1 MESVYF
7 YVGAYVVVLMVL
19 SWIVSRRQNEEDF
32 FIAGRRRGGWQILA
46 SKFAAAIGAGY
57 FITYTGF
64 AYEYGPGV
72 FSLVIGIVVGYFVFA
87 YWASPKIYGGS
98 KEKKF
103 YTMGDFVRDRT
114 GSGAAKNLANAV
126 SMVILFAWLLTGI
139 IGGAKIIDDFGFL
152 SYDVAVFLTASVV
165 LVYILLAGFRA
176 VILTD
181 ALQSFIIIA
190 LLAFVTFGMVG
201 SGGLAEVLT
210 SQNAGIDFSA
220 ALGFFL
226 FGVLGVFSYSDRYQ
240 LSYAAKDGKNLKH
253 GIGLAI
259 IPVMIVAFLL
269 LIIGNFVSSKI
280 PGLDSGLV
288 FTEAL
293 KNFLH
298 PSLLPLAVVLFFAG
312 IMSSADT
319 NVYGISS
326 HYADSAGKWN
336 VKTIRKA
343 TVFLMAAVSI
353 LAISFPDVVDASLV
367 AGAVTL
373 TLSFPMIY
381 LFFNGKKPFRFVAS
395 CMGGIAGMILGISI
409 FGLEPIAAVFP
420 ALFGALGLLWRENF
434 PRVEFVE

>member
-1 MESVYF
+1 MENVYF
-7 YVGAYVVVLMVL
+7 YIGAYVVILIVL
-19 SWIVSRRQNEEDF
+19 SWMISRKQNKEDF
-32 FIAGRRRGGWQILA
+32 FIAGRKRGGWQILA

-64 AYEYGPGV
+64 AYEYGLGV
-72 FSLVIGIVVGYFVFA
+72 FSLVMGIVLGYFIFA
-87 YWASPKIYGGS
+87 YWASPKIYGNS
-98 KEKKF
+98 REKKF
-103 YTMGDFVRDRT
+103 YTIGDFVRDRT
-114 GSGAAKNLANAV
+114 GSEVAKNFANAI

-152 SYDVAVFLTASVV
+152 SYNAAVFLTASVV

-190 LLAFVTFGMVG
+190 LLVFITFGMVG
-201 SGGLAEVLT
+201 SDNLTDVLT
-210 SQNAGIDFSA
+210 SQNTGIDFSA

-226 FGVLGVFSYSDRYQ
+226 FGILGVFSYSDRYQ

-269 LIIGNFVSSKI
+269 LIIGNFVSSKVS
-280 PGLDSGLV
+280 GLDSGLV

-293 KNFLH
+293 KTFLH

-319 NVYGISS
+319 NIYSISS
-326 HYADSAGKWN
+326 HYADSVGKWN

-343 TVFLMAAVSI
+343 TVFLMAVVSLLAV
-353 LAISFPDVVDASLV
+353 LFPDVVDVSLV

-381 LFFNGKKPFRFVAS
+381 LFFNGKKSFRFIAS
-395 CMGGIAGMILGISI
+395 CLGGITGMILGILI

-420 ALFGALGLLWRENF
+420 ALLGASGLLWRENF
-434 PRVEFVE
+434 PRIKFVD